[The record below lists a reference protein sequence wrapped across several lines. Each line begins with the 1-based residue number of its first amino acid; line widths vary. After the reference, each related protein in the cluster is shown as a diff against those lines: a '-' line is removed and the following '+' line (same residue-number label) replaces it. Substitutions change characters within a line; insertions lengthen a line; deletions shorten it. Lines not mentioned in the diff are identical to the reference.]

1 MQHTPLLTDSREDI
15 ARAAALLREGA
26 LVGIPTETV
35 YGLAANAFDG
45 QAVAGIFAAKGRPMD
60 NPLIVH
66 IADVSQ
72 WDALVAEIPD
82 KARALAEAFW
92 PGPLTVI
99 LPHSDRIPPQVSAGL
114 STVAVRLPAHP
125 LARAIIAEAGCP
137 LAAPSGNR
145 SGSPSPT
152 TAAHM
157 LADMDGRIAAI
168 VDGGDCAV
176 GVESTVVSV
185 LDGRVRL
192 LRPGGVTLEMLR
204 SVVGE
209 VETDRAVTEQL
220 AEGAVAASPGMKYKH
235 YAPAARVTLVRGDAA
250 ATAAY
255 MNGFAGQKGV
265 YALCF
270 DGEEQAVRLPSLTYG
285 ARDDAAAQAR
295 AVFAALRRFD
305 DMKAE
310 RVLAACPSCEGMG
323 LAVYNRL
330 IRAAAFEV
338 VDV

>member
-15 ARAAALLREGA
+15 ACAAALLREGA

-66 IADVSQ
+66 IADISQ
-72 WDALVAEIPD
+72 WAELVTAIPD
-82 KARALAEAFW
+82 TARALAEAFW
-92 PGPLTVI
+92 PGPLTII

-114 STVAVRLPAHP
+114 PTVAVRLPAHP
-125 LARAIIAEAGCP
+125 VARAIIEQTGCP

-157 LADMDGRIAAI
+157 HADMDGRIAAI

-185 LDGRVRL
+185 SDGRVRV

-204 SVVGE
+204 AVVGG
-209 VETDRAVTEQL
+209 VETDPAVTEQL

-250 ATAAY
+250 ATIAY
-255 MNGFAGQKGV
+255 MNTFAGQKGV

-270 DGEEQAVRLPSLTYG
+270 DGEEAAVRLPCLTYG
-285 ARDDAAAQAR
+285 ARHDGAAQAK

-305 DMKAE
+305 DMGAV